1 MIGTSTINMRAALQA
16 AQDYLS
22 QDLNA
27 PVELLCQIYNALQP
41 VNWNDSPE
49 QHFQDWLL
57 CGGALTDN
65 PTQDYQTLFV
75 KGFECALEKMDFQTS

>member
-27 PVELLCQIYNALQP
+27 PVELLFRSTTPYNLSIGTTRQNSIFKIGCFVAVIFALIQF
-41 VNWNDSPE
+41 W
-49 QHFQDWLL
+49 
-57 CGGALTDN
+57 
-65 PTQDYQTLFV
+65 TLNICFAR
-75 KGFECALEKMDFQTS
+75 GLNLP